1 MTLLAKIFGC
11 GLENLFT
18 WLLDELKGP
27 FPTWDQK
34 VKKKKRLPSKRLH
47 DAALAYS
54 LFIVSG
60 LLKSPSALL

>member
-34 VKKKKRLPSKRLH
+34 VKKKKKTSFKATP
-47 DAALAYS
+47 
-54 LFIVSG
+54 
-60 LLKSPSALL
+60 